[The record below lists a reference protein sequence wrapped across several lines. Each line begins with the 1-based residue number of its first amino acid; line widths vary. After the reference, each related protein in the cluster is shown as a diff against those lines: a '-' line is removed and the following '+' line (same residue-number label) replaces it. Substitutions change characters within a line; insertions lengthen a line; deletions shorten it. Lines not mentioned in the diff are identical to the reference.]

1 MDEKRAE
8 ELNKEE
14 TSLKKQDVSPVE
26 TEEAEAAQP
35 ENEAFDE
42 TDYDAILND
51 GWADD
56 VELHY
61 PEPASGAEGDA
72 GSDSAAAKDLPSA
85 EDPKKDRESPEEEH
99 PTVSGRSPRKK
110 HGFRLFML
118 LWLGS
123 IIVLLTFG
131 LSYFYDFL
139 NHYEESYPSSL
150 PEREMDRI
158 IELLA
163 SSDID
168 DIYRLATT
176 PPPVAEGRTE
186 NDTKKAL
193 MHLLNDQS
201 LCYRVLTVSERH
213 QRDYEILV
221 QDKAIGKATLVISP
235 VDTLEYGLPLW
246 YLSSLEFYA
255 VETPGSEEE

>member
-1 MDEKRAE
+1 MDKKTDE
-8 ELNKEE
+8 ELNKEKTTGE
-14 TSLKKQDVSPVE
+14 LPVE
-26 TEEAEAAQP
+26 TAEAKAAQP
-35 ENEAFDE
+35 EDEAFDE
-42 TDYDAILND
+42 SDYDAILND

-61 PEPASGAEGDA
+61 PEPAPDGDEDA
-72 GSDSAAAKDLPSA
+72 DTESDSASAKDLPSA
-85 EDPKKDRESPEEEH
+85 WSSKKGHEAPEKDRPAA
-99 PTVSGRSPRKK
+99 SGRSHGKK

-123 IIVLLTFG
+123 LIVLLTFA

-139 NHYEESYPSSL
+139 THYEESYPSSL

-163 SSDID
+163 NSDMD